1 MVRLGPY
8 HIRMY
13 INRQIKMKRNL
24 LTIMLLWL
32 LLLPTYSQSE
42 SQIKTLINNAAS
54 RMQSMTCDFVQ
65 TKHLKLLNDKMV
77 SRGKMYYQQRDK
89 LRWEYVSPYQY
100 TFIINGSQVLLKN
113 NGRRDQIDVN
123 QNKVFKSIAQ
133 IMMNSVVGKCLSDD
147 KNFRTS
153 IVASGSEYVATLLP
167 QRKDIKS
174 MFEKIILHFDRQ
186 KAMVTKVE
194 LLEKK
199 GDRTVIELRN
209 IKSNV
214 SIPQSTFAVR

>member
-1 MVRLGPY
+1 
-8 HIRMY
+8 
-13 INRQIKMKRNL
+13 MKRNL

-113 NGRRDQIDVN
+113 NGIRYKN
-123 QNKVFKSIAQ
+123 
-133 IMMNSVVGKCLSDD
+133 GCLRQD
-147 KNFRTS
+147 R
-153 IVASGSEYVATLLP
+153 L
-167 QRKDIKS
+167 
-174 MFEKIILHFDRQ
+174 RQ
-186 KAMVTKVE
+186 KCKA
-194 LLEKK
+194 LLMFY
-199 GDRTVIELRN
+199 LRKRSRPLKRN
-209 IKSNV
+209 
-214 SIPQSTFAVR
+214 RL

>member
-1 MVRLGPY
+1 
-8 HIRMY
+8 
-13 INRQIKMKRNL
+13 
-24 LTIMLLWL
+24 MLLWL

-54 RMQSMTCDFVQ
+54 RMQSMACDFVQ

-147 KNFRTS
+147 KSFRTS

-186 KAMVTKVE
+186 KAMVSKVE

>member
-1 MVRLGPY
+1 M
-8 HIRMY
+8 
-13 INRQIKMKRNL
+13 
-24 LTIMLLWL
+24 
-32 LLLPTYSQSE
+32 
-42 SQIKTLINNAAS
+42 
-54 RMQSMTCDFVQ
+54 Q

-186 KAMVTKVE
+186 KAMVSKVE